1 VRTSRLEELKVTAKS
16 SDPQEK
22 VSAQA
27 LEGGCPARDD
37 AGVPKRAERTR
48 FGAVL
53 PLWRKVMGE
62 ATVTD
67 MAGSGSG
74 GFGGLDRGKGE

>member
-1 VRTSRLEELKVTAKS
+1 
-16 SDPQEK
+16 
-22 VSAQA
+22 
-27 LEGGCPARDD
+27 
-37 AGVPKRAERTR
+37 VPERAERTR

-74 GFGGLDRGKGE
+74 GCGGQDRGKGE